1 MLACLGPYLMLAV
14 GRSLQSHF
22 EYREEKA
29 VFLSAFLLT
38 ILSSLIVCNPNT
50 RRYERESQ

>member
-1 MLACLGPYLMLAV
+1 MFACLGPYLMLAV